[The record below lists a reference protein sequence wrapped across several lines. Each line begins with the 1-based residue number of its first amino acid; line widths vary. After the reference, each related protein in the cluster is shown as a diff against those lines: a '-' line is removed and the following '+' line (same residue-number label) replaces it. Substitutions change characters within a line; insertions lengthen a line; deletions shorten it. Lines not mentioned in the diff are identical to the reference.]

1 MKHLELKLDIDPCLQ
16 NQDIIS
22 DQSRIKQALLNL
34 LSNAFKFTFDGWI
47 KISIHSE
54 IGLPRGA
61 NVSLSNSREKKYIK
75 ISVEDTGI
83 GIGLKD
89 QKCLFKLFGKV
100 SKSKLKNPS
109 GCGIGLTV
117 TKRYIEHLEGHIELK
132 SKPEKG
138 TCVNIWI
145 PHIQVPCEQTLV
157 RLDNCNVTLNKCNE
171 LQNHASSLDSLMSK

>member
-117 TKRYIEHLEGHIELK
+117 SKRFIEALNGEIHLESTEGEGTKVTFTIPLVIAPK
-132 SKPEKG
+132 SE
-138 TCVNIWI
+138 IL
-145 PHIQVPCEQTLV
+145 EQ
-157 RLDNCNVTLNKCNE
+157 
-171 LQNHASSLDSLMSK
+171 